1 VNLFRYHYGE
11 YWEKN
16 NPLSRKRTKKSI
28 PYYRLL
34 ENYRAM
40 LIRYGFHGYGNPA
53 DDNGIVVFAEDRLI
67 LKELVVD
74 FTRDDYLSL
83 FDKDFRPF
91 ENTEKLRVY
100 FAKQGS
106 TRAKELAA
114 QIAVMD
120 AKEL

>member
-1 VNLFRYHYGE
+1 
-11 YWEKN
+11 
-16 NPLSRKRTKKSI
+16 
-28 PYYRLL
+28 
-34 ENYRAM
+34 M

-74 FTRDDYLSL
+74 FTRDDYLRL

-100 FAKQGS
+100 FAKQGL

-114 QIAVMD
+114 QIAAMD